1 MNSDLLRDIIT
12 IRRRSFGLLA
22 FLVLVNLSLFLF
34 LSFWQQPELERAQKD
49 WFAKR
54 EAAARG
60 VDRGVTASYR
70 EKERELGLFRERII
84 AKKDFAGFLSE
95 LFAAA
100 KGNSLAL
107 KSVTY
112 KPTPVKAEGLLSYS
126 IGFNVTGKYA
136 GVKSFI
142 ADLARFP
149 KLVTV
154 DSIALGNTSNIEEFV
169 DLRVQL
175 TVLLKME
182 GA

>member
-1 MNSDLLRDIIT
+1 MNSELLRDIIAV
-12 IRRRSFGLLA
+12 RRRSFGLLA
-22 FLVLVNLSLFLF
+22 FLVLVDLSLFLF
-34 LSFWQQPELERAQKD
+34 LSFWQQPELEKAQND

-60 VDRGVTASYR
+60 VDRGVSASYR
-70 EKERELGLFRERII
+70 EKERALGLFRERII
-84 AKKDFAGFLSE
+84 DKKEFAGFLSE

-100 KGNSLAL
+100 KGSSLTL
-107 KSVTY
+107 KSITY
-112 KPTPVKAEGLLSYS
+112 KPTPVKAERLMSYS
-126 IGFNVTGKYA
+126 ISFDVTGKYA

-142 ADLARFP
+142 ADLARLP

-154 DSIALGNTSNIEEFV
+154 DSISLGSSSRTEELV

-175 TVLLKME
+175 TVLLKTE